1 MNDVKRVLEETVKR
15 LLQGN
20 RALVVVVDQ
29 NQHVLDVDWK
39 SLEEALTLLLIA
51 KQTVKKEKSHV
62 E

>member
-39 SLEEALTLLLIA
+39 SLEEALTLLLLA
-51 KQTVKKEKSHV
+51 KQTAKKEKSHV
-62 E
+62 G